1 MKRSLVLFATLLGA
15 SLFAGCGGGDPVGK
29 NPITFPNSPLL
40 QENTSKVVFSGSVKC
55 QDGIR
60 RNVRLTVENIARGEA
75 DLSIAFGDDPQ
86 NGGTYPGYFIE
97 TQPRVFT
104 IYTKNNQ
111 KFTVKYIPQGKT
123 EEVDNKIAFPYNSP
137 YTVLHYE
144 GNPSQ
149 GVVQLTPPASNVCRL
164 EWTET
169 VPAQDNNPAT
179 TKDGAESVEF
189 TTLYTE

>member
-60 RNVRLTVENIARGEA
+60 RNVRLTVEDIARGEA
-75 DLSIAFGDDPQ
+75 NLSIAFGD
-86 NGGTYPGYFIE
+86 NLENVGTCPGYFIE

-104 IYTKNNQ
+104 IYTENDK

-123 EEVDNKIAFPYNSP
+123 EEVDNEIVFPYKSP

-144 GNPSQ
+144 GDPSQ
-149 GVVQLTPPASNVCRL
+149 GEVQLTPPASNVCQL

-169 VPAQDNNPAT
+169 IPAQGNDPAT
-179 TKDGAESVEF
+179 TQDGSESVVF
-189 TTLYTE
+189 TTLRTE